1 MNTRRTAGKLA
12 YGSRFVIIIPA
23 LLIFWARTLD
33 RVIVDL
39 PAEGTVALG

>member
-12 YGSRFVIIIPA
+12 YGSRFVIIIPV